1 MNPVALIIDDEI
13 QIRRL
18 LRLVLEAENY
28 KVHEAETGQQ
38 GLMEIA
44 TRKPDVVLL
53 DLGLPDV
60 EGLQVLKR
68 LREWSEVPV
77 IVLTVRDDVQ
87 EKVAALDAGAD
98 DYITKPFSTPELLAR
113 LRAAQRKTRPSEE
126 VSVFK
131 NGDLVVDLT
140 AHVVTRA
147 GREIKLSATE
157 YALLR
162 LFVKHPGRVLT
173 HRHILREIW
182 GPKSEEHRQYLRVYV
197 THLRQKIER
206 DPTKPSLIQTQSG
219 IGSLTGITRESACQ
233 RANAQSRVT
242 ADTDGAAI
250 RRCCSRRECG
260 RASTAQFGLET
271 RCRIAL
277 WRLGDQQGVCDR
289 PRVSRR
295 WILISTDHSRSLR
308 SDSARG
314 HQLHCHLSSLPR
326 WRRRILIR
334 AFTGTFASRGGGPA
348 ARSRSDGNGRSQRLV
363 GTELRHFRR

>member
-1 MNPVALIIDDEI
+1 MNQVALIIDDEV

-60 EGLQVLKR
+60 DGLQVLKH

-113 LRAAQRKTRPSEE
+113 IRAAQRKTRPPEE

-197 THLRQKIER
+197 THLRQKIEP
-206 DPTKPSLIQTQSG
+206 DPAKPALIQTQPG
-219 IGSLTGITRESACQ
+219 IGYR
-233 RANAQSRVT
+233 
-242 ADTDGAAI
+242 
-250 RRCCSRRECG
+250 
-260 RASTAQFGLET
+260 
-271 RCRIAL
+271 
-277 WRLGDQQGVCDR
+277 
-289 PRVSRR
+289 
-295 WILISTDHSRSLR
+295 
-308 SDSARG
+308 
-314 HQLHCHLSSLPR
+314 
-326 WRRRILIR
+326 
-334 AFTGTFASRGGGPA
+334 FTG
-348 ARSRSDGNGRSQRLV
+348 
-363 GTELRHFRR
+363 